1 MFLIFKM
8 VCGRSEAQIRLI
20 IINGWRQTWF
30 FGATF
35 LIDFG
40 GALGSAGRL
49 RSGWGRNS
57 RNLVAFW
64 PLGPRAWTC
73 PYEKLFICHVLGFQN
88 GLRSLGFQICPHRY
102 KWMKPKKIGSR
113 TFSKDFGR
121 SLESAGRLGAS
132 WGWNPRKLNIFLPPR
147 SGSQTAHAKKLFIFR
162 VFDFRKGLRSLGGQT
177 WPNHYKQMKANVI
190 IWSHIFIWF

>member
-1 MFLIFKM
+1 MFLLFKM

-132 WGWNPRKLNIFLPPR
+132 WGWNPRKLRIVYLRGPDPRLPMRKNCSFPVFSIFKTVRGR
-147 SGSQTAHAKKLFIFR
+147 SEAKLVQIITNRWRQT
-162 VFDFRKGLRSLGGQT
+162 
-177 WPNHYKQMKANVI
+177 
-190 IWSHIFIWF
+190 